1 MTWSLNLR
9 LIVYLRRAVRALE
22 GIQTAFEVVAH
33 CVEDDWRNR
42 NSPKMI
48 RKRSEFGSLNIDEV
62 NKRYRKEREAML
74 VPDEEPE

>member
-9 LIVYLRRAVRALE
+9 IVAYLRRAVRALE
-22 GIQTAFEVVAH
+22 GIQGSLDVIAH

-48 RKRSEFGSLNIDEV
+48 RKRSEFGALNIDEV
-62 NKRYRKEREAML
+62 NKRYRKEQEAML
-74 VPDEEPE
+74 VPEEPE